1 MTKLLQQAIAKIQQL
16 TPEEQD
22 KIAIRILDELTN
34 DNNYDNL
41 NLDDD
46 EWDKQMK
53 NDWQS
58 GKLNQL
64 IEKAEADIKANKV
77 KEIDEVLRNT

>member
-1 MTKLLQQAIAKIQQL
+1 VTKLLQQAIAKLQQL

-46 EWDKQMK
+46 QWDKQMK

>member
-1 MTKLLQQAIAKIQQL
+1 VTKLLQQAIAKLQQL

-53 NDWQS
+53 NDWQATP
-58 GKLNQL
+58 KRMF
-64 IEKAEADIKANKV
+64 EKSK
-77 KEIDEVLRNT
+77 RYYG

>member
-1 MTKLLQQAIAKIQQL
+1 MTKLLQQAIAKLQQL

-46 EWDKQMK
+46 QWDKQMK